1 MWHSITHV
9 HAISN
14 PYKHT
19 LIHMHPLT
27 NSLANTLSHSLIHSD
42 KAHAHLHSRHAE
54 SVLRSQFL
62 ALQEVATGLGMR
74 PWRSGS
80 PWKGFGIRQ
89 QFLYG
94 VYILRRIQSFT
105 YTNIHYY
112 RCRHLYAHMHC
123 VHTINVSTHRE
134 IRSNCPDVNLH
145 LIGLQSLG

>member
-105 YTNIHYY
+105 YSCTQIFIITGVGT
-112 RCRHLYAHMHC
+112 CMHTC
-123 VHTINVSTHRE
+123 IVCTRSMYLPTAKFAAIARMSIST
-134 IRSNCPDVNLH
+134 S
-145 LIGLQSLG
+145 